1 MLEHQVRIRQSF
13 ILADPGKQGPMGIC
27 CHKIGHL
34 GKWEG
39 HEDAN
44 GDLRKSLGTK
54 NQSPEDSCITEDF

>member
-39 HEDAN
+39 HEDEN

-54 NQSPEDSCITEDF
+54 N